1 MGQHAYYTL
10 VASLPHLPHFERA
23 ERLPISEKRLRERLR
38 MLEADDIEVVRR
50 GVEFLAWRDHPTERT
65 DAEMVSRYQHLMAI
79 SLHPRL
85 KEFIDF
91 IIDQRTI
98 MVALRRAHLGLPAP
112 RPGEPWGVGRWVRH
126 IEQHWDDETFKL
138 RRIYPWIPEAKT
150 YLATG
155 DMLKLE
161 RLQMNLVWTHVE
173 RETQDNYFGIEA
185 VLAYLFKWN
194 LVREWLIHNTDAAK
208 ARFAELVAEALHEN
222 NDGVR

>member
-65 DAEMVSRYQHLMAI
+65 DAEMVSRYHHLMAI

-91 IIDQRTI
+91 IIDSYI
-98 MVALRRAHLGLPAP
+98 FYIIL
-112 RPGEPWGVGRWVRH
+112 
-126 IEQHWDDETFKL
+126 D
-138 RRIYPWIPEAKT
+138 
-150 YLATG
+150 
-155 DMLKLE
+155 
-161 RLQMNLVWTHVE
+161 
-173 RETQDNYFGIEA
+173 
-185 VLAYLFKWN
+185 
-194 LVREWLIHNTDAAK
+194 
-208 ARFAELVAEALHEN
+208 
-222 NDGVR
+222 